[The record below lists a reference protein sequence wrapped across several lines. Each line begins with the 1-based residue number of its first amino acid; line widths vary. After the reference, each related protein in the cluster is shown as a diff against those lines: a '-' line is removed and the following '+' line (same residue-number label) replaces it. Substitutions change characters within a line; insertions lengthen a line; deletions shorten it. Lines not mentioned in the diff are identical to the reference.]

1 MNPRSSRAKRAAGG
15 YKKRPKKVKETD
27 SIDQMMDEV
36 FNFDRLR
43 GFDGKIE
50 ALDQRRHEIEVV
62 KDDPVDTYETE
73 EAEAIIDDAYDQ
85 YEAVHDSGLDVV
97 DKVVEN
103 TETEAT
109 NEAAYV
115 EEALV
120 TSDELS
126 LVTADVVDEAI
137 IAGQNLSTL
146 EETAAEAIIEAQE
159 ALLDEQTVSADDG
172 SYDEGLNQ
180 EELIELLDSVE
191 EQEIAQPIV
200 LVLNDGQT
208 VELGHA
214 SVDTQNEKDA
224 VVNEVYDSLNIT
236 TEGKTAG
243 QILIEQTVAETVA
256 EKLIENNTDS
266 NDIH

>member
-62 KDDPVDTYETE
+62 EDDPVETYETE

-97 DKVVEN
+97 DKVVED

-159 ALLDEQTVSADDG
+159 ALLDEQAVSADDG
-172 SYDEGLNQ
+172 SYDGGLNQ

-214 SVDTQNEKDA
+214 SIDT
-224 VVNEVYDSLNIT
+224 
-236 TEGKTAG
+236 
-243 QILIEQTVAETVA
+243 
-256 EKLIENNTDS
+256 
-266 NDIH
+266 

>member
-50 ALDQRRHEIEVV
+50 ALDKRRNEIKVV
-62 KDDPVDTYETE
+62 EDDPVETYETE
-73 EAEAIIDDAYDQ
+73 EAEAIIEDAYDQ
-85 YEAVHDSGLDVV
+85 YEAVQESGQEVV
-97 DKVVEN
+97 DNVVEK

-137 IAGQNLSTL
+137 IAGQNLSAL
-146 EETAAEAIIEAQE
+146 EETAAEVIIEAQE

-172 SYDEGLNQ
+172 SYDEGLN
-180 EELIELLDSVE
+180 
-191 EQEIAQPIV
+191 
-200 LVLNDGQT
+200 
-208 VELGHA
+208 
-214 SVDTQNEKDA
+214 
-224 VVNEVYDSLNIT
+224 
-236 TEGKTAG
+236 
-243 QILIEQTVAETVA
+243 
-256 EKLIENNTDS
+256 
-266 NDIH
+266 